1 MCLYIASLN
10 RSVVRLL
17 TLGDGDRRRH
27 WASRVWEVVFLR
39 HGVCRIRSMF
49 FRCIMTQWID
59 LERGCASGV
68 LSGSLGECDSSSV

>member
-1 MCLYIASLN
+1 MCLYIVSL
-10 RSVVRLL
+10 SPPLVRLL

-27 WASRVWEVVFLR
+27 WSSRVWEVGFLR
-39 HGVCRIRSMF
+39 HGVCRIRS
-49 FRCIMTQWID
+49 RYLRRIMTQWIG